1 MPPLAWR
8 LRLTSSSAVCA
19 ERAAA
24 KAAAKR
30 ILVSIESSPRRAK
43 FPLVCHKKGAAGAV
57 KRLLTR
63 WGWDTTGSGFDAET
77 RRRGERRG
85 EETGGMEGGGFTGST
100 RWGAE
105 EAEKEENVR
114 ACDDRSLA
122 RRGWDTT
129 GGGFDAET
137 RRRNGR
143 DGRWRVHWFHAM
155 GSGGSGEGRE
165 RPSFARIGRLK
176 PAPPWTG
183 RRAVLRRFVTQSPE
197 GGGGSGVGAR
207 SLSALGCG
215 DGGRF
220 CDANRWITRTPPER
234 RRNWTVIPASA
245 SGRMELWSWAERALG
260 V

>member
-63 WGWDTTGSGFDAET
+63 WGWDTTGSGFDGET

-122 RRGWDTT
+122 RRGWVPT
-129 GGGFDAET
+129 GGGFHAET
-137 RRRNGR
+137 RRRGER
-143 DGRWRVHWFHAM
+143 RGEETGGMEGGGFTGSTRWGA
-155 GSGGSGEGRE
+155 EEAENGRE

-183 RRAVLRRFVTQSPE
+183 RRSVA
-197 GGGGSGVGAR
+197 
-207 SLSALGCG
+207 
-215 DGGRF
+215 
-220 CDANRWITRTPPER
+220 
-234 RRNWTVIPASA
+234 
-245 SGRMELWSWAERALG
+245 
-260 V
+260 